1 VGIGRS
7 EEKERSQREEDKI
20 VVDDKIE
27 VGRVEILERG
37 SVNLVPKFV

>member
-7 EEKERSQREEDKI
+7 EEEERSRREEDKI
-20 VVDDKIE
+20 AVDDKIE